1 VSNRF
6 CHRLEYCLEPLKF
19 EPTAVF
25 AALTPFVC
33 DKGTLLAKLESISD
47 EEARRLLHERN
58 ERSGNTDDHE

>member
-1 VSNRF
+1 
-6 CHRLEYCLEPLKF
+6 LKF

-47 EEARRLLHERN
+47 EEACRLLHERN